1 MTGRYNHHK
10 GSSRST
16 RDDSRHSE
24 RERDRERKRSRSRSP
39 RRRHYSKQSKDQSPE
54 RSSSSKERDR
64 REHDKKDYN
73 KSSVEREGNTSSV
86 GWETNEAAELPA
98 PPPPPRIS
106 KISIDLP
113 KPKAPIKMNIGG
125 MSSKPTVAPKP
136 TIASVFNAD
145 SDDEDEPEEMPAEAK
160 MRMRNIG
167 RDTPTSAGPNSF
179 GKTKQ
184 GFCDA
189 KKVFEKNLKQALEMN
204 ERPAMP
210 KFPQTIY
217 KIKGP

>member
-1 MTGRYNHHK
+1 MA

-16 RDDSRHSE
+16 RDDSRHYE
-24 RERDRERKRSRSRSP
+24 RERGHDRKRSRSRSP
-39 RRRHYSKQSKDQSPE
+39 RRRYSPPPSKRDSPK
-54 RSSSSKERDR
+54 RSSSTKEDHR
-64 REHDKKDYN
+64 KDYE
-73 KSSVEREGNTSSV
+73 KKHTVPIEPSAD
-86 GWETNEAAELPA
+86 WELNESPKENLQSDEVDVPA

-106 KISIDLP
+106 KITIDLP
-113 KPKAPIKMNIGG
+113 KTKAPIKINIGAT
-125 MSSKPTVAPKP
+125 SSKPAVLPKPTVA
-136 TIASVFNAD
+136 SVFNN
-145 SDDEDEPEEMPAEAK
+145 DDDDDDEPEEMPAEAR

-189 KKVFEKNLKQALEMN
+189 KKVFEKNLKQALEMTD
-204 ERPAMP
+204 
-210 KFPQTIY
+210 KGGSSKYPQTIY

>member
-1 MTGRYNHHK
+1 MSDRYSK

-16 RDDSRHSE
+16 RDDSRTHKGRRRS
-24 RERDRERKRSRSRSP
+24 RSRSRSP
-39 RRRHYSKQSKDQSPE
+39 NRKYSPPAGRWDSRQTSS
-54 RSSSSKERDR
+54 RSRDIQHR
-64 REHDKKDYN
+64 DKKRD
-73 KSSVEREGNTSSV
+73 SIDDWDDSEGEV
-86 GWETNEAAELPA
+86 PP

-106 KISIDLP
+106 KISIGFS
-113 KPKAPIKMNIGG
+113 KPKAPIKMTLGG
-125 MSSKPTVAPKP
+125 PAKTSVNPKP

-145 SDDEDEPEEMPAEAK
+145 DDDEEPEEMPAEAR

-167 RDTPTSAGPNSF
+167 RETPTSAGPNSF

-189 KKVFEKNLKQALEMN
+189 KKVFEKNLKNALESVD
-204 ERPAMP
+204 RPTMS
-210 KFPQTIY
+210 KLPQTIY

>member
-1 MTGRYNHHK
+1 MSSRYKEHK

-16 RDDSRHSE
+16 RDDY
-24 RERDRERKRSRSRSP
+24 RKYKEKDEKRSKSRSRSP
-39 RRRHYSKQSKDQSPE
+39 RRNRSPPPAYKNISERPSKS
-54 RSSSSKERDR
+54 RDR
-64 REHDKKDYN
+64 GIEYEDKRRYSDD
-73 KSSVEREGNTSSV
+73 T
-86 GWETNEAAELPA
+86 WEESDEEVPA

-106 KISIDLP
+106 KISIGFS
-113 KPKAPIKMNIGG
+113 KSKAPIKMTLGA
-125 MSSKPTVAPKP
+125 SSKPIDKPKATV
-136 TIASVFNAD
+136 ASVFNAD
-145 SDDEDEPEEMPAEAK
+145 DDDEPEEMPAEAK

-167 RDTPTSAGPNSF
+167 RETPTSAGPNSF

-189 KKVFEKNLKQALEMN
+189 KKVFEKNLKQALETADK
-204 ERPAMP
+204 PQI